1 MTIIAALLF
10 TACDT
15 AAVNGN
21 QDIPTDQEPEDV
33 LPEVPGEDDAP
44 AEQAFYTKVSQTYE
58 DWSGEY
64 IITYSG
70 KNSIIVFDS
79 MDGNKGLSNND
90 LFEDLTDQG
99 IPAEKGDPFKAT
111 ISKV

>member
-44 AEQAFYTKVSQTYE
+44 AEQAFYTKVSQT
-58 DWSGEY
+58 
-64 IITYSG
+64 
-70 KNSIIVFDS
+70 
-79 MDGNKGLSNND
+79 
-90 LFEDLTDQG
+90 
-99 IPAEKGDPFKAT
+99 
-111 ISKV
+111 